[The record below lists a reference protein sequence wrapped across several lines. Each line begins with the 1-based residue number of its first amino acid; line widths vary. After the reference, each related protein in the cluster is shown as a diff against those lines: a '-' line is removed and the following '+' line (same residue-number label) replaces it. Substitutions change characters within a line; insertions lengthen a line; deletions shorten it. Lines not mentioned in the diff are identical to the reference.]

1 MNSPIQNSKFTIQ
14 NSGDEVLEIR
24 PSSGWRAIDFRE
36 IWRFREL
43 FGILVWRDLKVRY
56 RQTALGVVWVVVQP
70 VVSMLIFTFLF
81 NRVAGLK
88 AAEGLPYSVYVF
100 AALLPWTF
108 FASGLSNAGNSLLGS
123 SHLISKVYFPR
134 LIVPAAA
141 VLVGLADMAV
151 SGLLLAGLMLYHRV
165 SPGPTLV
172 LLALPTVLALA
183 LALGM
188 GLWLSAL
195 NVEYRDFR
203 VVIPFLVQ
211 IWTYATPVA
220 YPLAALPA
228 KFRKFAIF
236 NPMTGVVETF
246 RACLFHLPIPWGML
260 GVSALE
266 AVVVLVSGAFYF
278 RRMERQF
285 ADVI

>member
-1 MNSPIQNSKFTIQ
+1 MKIQNSSSLPI
-14 NSGDEVLEIR
+14 VEIKAS
-24 PSSGWRAIDFRE
+24 PGWRVIDFGE

-56 RQTALGVVWVVVQP
+56 RQTVLGVLWVVVQP
-70 VVSMLIFTFLF
+70 VVSMIVFTFLF
-81 NRVAGLK
+81 NRVAGLQ
-88 AAEGLPYSVYVF
+88 ATGAIPYSVYVF
-100 AALLPWTF
+100 AALLPWSF
-108 FASGLSNAGNSLLGS
+108 FANGLTSSGNSLLGA

-134 LIVPAAA
+134 LIIPAVS

-151 SGLLLAGLMLYHRV
+151 AGILLAGLMIFHGV
-165 SPGPTLV
+165 APGPGLV
-172 LLALPTVLALA
+172 FLILPILVALF
-183 LALGM
+183 LALGL

-203 VVIPFLVQ
+203 VLIPFLVQ
-211 IWTYATPVA
+211 IWTYVTPVA

-228 KFRKFAIF
+228 RFRRFAVL

-246 RACLFHLPIPWGML
+246 RSCVFNQPIPWKML
-260 GVSALE
+260 AISSLE
-266 AVVVLVSGAFYF
+266 AAILLISGAYYF

>member
-1 MNSPIQNSKFTIQ
+1 MKSSNVTVP
-14 NSGDEVLEIR
+14 VLEIKA
-24 PSSGWRAIDFRE
+24 SSGWRAIDFRE

-56 RQTALGVVWVVVQP
+56 RQTVLGVLWVVVQP

-81 NRVAGLK
+81 NRVAGLRVT
-88 AAEGLPYSVYVF
+88 GNIPYSVYVF
-100 AALLPWTF
+100 AALMPWTF

-134 LIVPAAA
+134 LIIPAAS

-151 SGLLLAGLMLYHRV
+151 AALLLAGLMV
-165 SPGPTLV
+165 FQGVVPGPNLPLIVLPVAVALV
-172 LLALPTVLALA
+172 

-228 KFRKFAIF
+228 KFRRFAIL
-236 NPMTGVVETF
+236 NPMTGVVEAF
-246 RACLFHLPIPWGML
+246 RACLFRQPVPWNML

-266 AVVVLVSGAFYF
+266 AVVILVTGAFYF
-278 RRMERQF
+278 RRLERQF